1 MVVSDM
7 NDRLSPNIAPP
18 MMDATQSGRLNPD
31 ASATATPIGVR
42 SVIVPTDV
50 PIAVETKHATTNKTA
65 TENLAGMI
73 LSIKYATL
81 SALLRPTTPTNIPAV
96 RNMSSMVII
105 FLSVS
110 PFAMI

>member
-18 MMDATQSGRLNPD
+18 MIDATQSARLNPD

-50 PIAVETKHATTNKTA
+50 PIAVETKHATTNRTA

-110 PFAMI
+110 PFAII